1 MGEFAL
7 AMVILIGAILLGI
20 PISYAMGITGLTYI
34 LMTNPSYI
42 VVIPNRLYEGIN
54 QFQLL
59 AIPFFLLASDIM
71 VNADISGKLFR
82 LVKLFVG
89 RFRGGLAFVNVIV
102 SMIFGSISGTALGDI
117 ASLGPIEMD
126 EMDKEGYDKNFSCAL
141 TCASSL
147 ESPLTPPSNIAVLYA
162 SVMSLSVGALFLAG
176 VIPGIMLGGGQIL
189 YIISIRDRMN
199 FPRSLEKRTK
209 KQILRIAIDGLVTM
223 GMPFIII
230 GGVLGGVFTATESA
244 NIACLY
250 ALFLGVIAYRN
261 YHLNDF
267 LSALGGIARQMA
279 NIFLIISFS
288 SVFAWVMGK
297 EKVPEAIA
305 AFMLSISDNKYLL
318 LLMVN
323 IFLLIVG
330 MWMDT
335 GAAIILFAPI
345 LAPIM
350 YKVGIAP
357 VHFAVIML
365 LNLTIGLVTP
375 PVGVVLYAGA
385 AVGKRKFEDVVK
397 ALVPF
402 MILAILVLAIVCF
415 VPQTAT
421 WLPTIS
427 GFLD

>member
-1 MGEFAL
+1 
-7 AMVILIGAILLGI
+7 
-20 PISYAMGITGLTYI
+20 
-34 LMTNPSYI
+34 
-42 VVIPNRLYEGIN
+42 
-54 QFQLL
+54 
-59 AIPFFLLASDIM
+59 
-71 VNADISGKLFR
+71 
-82 LVKLFVG
+82 
-89 RFRGGLAFVNVIV
+89 
-102 SMIFGSISGTALGDI
+102 
-117 ASLGPIEMD
+117 
-126 EMDKEGYDKNFSCAL
+126 
-141 TCASSL
+141 
-147 ESPLTPPSNIAVLYA
+147 
-162 SVMSLSVGALFLAG
+162 
-176 VIPGIMLGGGQIL
+176 
-189 YIISIRDRMN
+189 MN

-267 LSALGGIARQMA
+267 LFALGGIARQMA